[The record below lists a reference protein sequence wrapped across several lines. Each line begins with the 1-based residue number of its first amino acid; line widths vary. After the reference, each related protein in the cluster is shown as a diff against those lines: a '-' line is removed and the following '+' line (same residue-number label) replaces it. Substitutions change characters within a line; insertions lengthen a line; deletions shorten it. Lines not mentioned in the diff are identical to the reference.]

1 MDTSIVIF
9 IITLIFMSFYIFN
22 EARPEGSKF
31 SETIRDTLKRFL
43 EKIMLSI
50 NSCRVR
56 RFTLIVAVILVA
68 VVGSMASTSA
78 GTDSWY
84 LLLNKSELNPPSYVF
99 GIVWPILYILMMVSA
114 FLAHKNIFSI
124 FIIQLIFNAAW
135 SWLFFR
141 FQMPLIALLDI
152 YLLIAI
158 NIYILNLM
166 YKENKLAFFYLSLT
180 FLDIFCELPKLIYC
194 YK

>member
-1 MDTSIVIF
+1 
-9 IITLIFMSFYIFN
+9 
-22 EARPEGSKF
+22 
-31 SETIRDTLKRFL
+31 
-43 EKIMLSI
+43 MLSI

-56 RFTLIVAVILVA
+56 RFTLIVAVILA
-68 VVGSMASTSA
+68 AAIGSMASTSA
-78 GTDSWY
+78 STDSWY

-114 FLAHKNIFSI
+114 FLAYKKVFSI
-124 FIIQLIFNAAW
+124 FIVQLFLNAAW
-135 SWLFFR
+135 YWVFFR

-166 YKENKLAFFYLSLT
+166 YKENKLAFFLFIPYVVWISFASYLNL
-180 FLDIFCELPKLIYC
+180 FIVINN
-194 YK
+194 

>member
-1 MDTSIVIF
+1 
-9 IITLIFMSFYIFN
+9 
-22 EARPEGSKF
+22 
-31 SETIRDTLKRFL
+31 
-43 EKIMLSI
+43 MLLI

-56 RFTLIVAVILVA
+56 RFTLIIAVILA
-68 VVGSMASTSA
+68 AAIGSMASTSA
-78 GTDSWY
+78 STDSWY

-99 GIVWPILYILMMVSA
+99 GIVWPILYILMMISA
-114 FLAHKNIFSI
+114 FLAHKKIFLI
-124 FIIQLIFNAAW
+124 FIIQLFFNAAW

-166 YKENKLAFFYLSLT
+166 FRENKLAFFLFIPYVIWISFASYLNL
-180 FLDIFCELPKLIYC
+180 FIVINN
-194 YK
+194 

>member
-1 MDTSIVIF
+1 
-9 IITLIFMSFYIFN
+9 
-22 EARPEGSKF
+22 
-31 SETIRDTLKRFL
+31 
-43 EKIMLSI
+43 MLSI

-56 RFTLIVAVILVA
+56 RFTLIVAVILA
-68 VVGSMASTSA
+68 AAIGSMASTSA

-84 LLLNKSELNPPSYVF
+84 LLLDKSELNPPSYIF
-99 GIVWPILYILMMVSA
+99 GVVWPILYILMMVSA
-114 FLAHKNIFSI
+114 YLAHKRIFSI
-124 FIIQLIFNAAW
+124 FITQLFFNAAW

-166 YKENKLAFFYLSLT
+166 YKENKIAFYLFIPYVVWISFASYLNL
-180 FLDIFCELPKLIYC
+180 FIVINN
-194 YK
+194 

>member
-1 MDTSIVIF
+1 
-9 IITLIFMSFYIFN
+9 
-22 EARPEGSKF
+22 
-31 SETIRDTLKRFL
+31 
-43 EKIMLSI
+43 MLSI
-50 NSCRVR
+50 SSCRVR
-56 RFTLIVAVILVA
+56 RFTLIVAVILA
-68 VVGSMASTSA
+68 AAIGSMASTSA
-78 GTDSWY
+78 STDSWY

-114 FLAHKNIFSI
+114 FLAHKKVFSI
-124 FIIQLIFNAAW
+124 FIVQLFFNAAW

-166 YKENKLAFFYLSLT
+166 YKENKLAFFLFIPYVVWISFASYLNL
-180 FLDIFCELPKLIYC
+180 FIVINN
-194 YK
+194 

>member
-1 MDTSIVIF
+1 
-9 IITLIFMSFYIFN
+9 MS
-22 EARPEGSKF
+22 S
-31 SETIRDTLKRFL
+31 L
-43 EKIMLSI
+43 

-56 RFTLIVAVILVA
+56 RFTLIVAVIFA
-68 VVGSMASTSA
+68 AAIGSMASTSA

-84 LLLNKSELNPPSYVF
+84 LLLDKSELNPPSYVF
-99 GIVWPILYILMMVSA
+99 GIVWPILYILMIVSA
-114 FLAHKNIFSI
+114 FLAHKKIFSI
-124 FIIQLIFNAAW
+124 FIIQLFFNAAW

-166 YKENKLAFFYLSLT
+166 YKESKLAFFLFIPYVAWISFASYLNL
-180 FLDIFCELPKLIYC
+180 FIVINN
-194 YK
+194 

>member
-1 MDTSIVIF
+1 
-9 IITLIFMSFYIFN
+9 
-22 EARPEGSKF
+22 
-31 SETIRDTLKRFL
+31 
-43 EKIMLSI
+43 MLSI
-50 NSCRVR
+50 NSCKVR
-56 RFTLIVAVILVA
+56 RFTLIVSVILA
-68 VVGSMASTSA
+68 AAIGSMASTSA

-99 GIVWPILYILMMVSA
+99 GTVWPILYILMMVSA
-114 FLAHKNIFSI
+114 FLTHKKIFSI
-124 FIIQLIFNAAW
+124 FIIQLFFNAAW

-166 YKENKLAFFYLSLT
+166 YKENKLAFFLFIPYVIWISFASYLNL
-180 FLDIFCELPKLIYC
+180 FIVINN
-194 YK
+194 

>member
-1 MDTSIVIF
+1 
-9 IITLIFMSFYIFN
+9 
-22 EARPEGSKF
+22 
-31 SETIRDTLKRFL
+31 
-43 EKIMLSI
+43 MLSI

-56 RFTLIVAVILVA
+56 RFTLIVAVILAA

-78 GTDSWY
+78 STDSWY

-166 YKENKLAFFYLSLT
+166 YKENKLAFFLFIPYVVWISFASYLNL
-180 FLDIFCELPKLIYC
+180 FIVINN
-194 YK
+194 

>member
-1 MDTSIVIF
+1 
-9 IITLIFMSFYIFN
+9 
-22 EARPEGSKF
+22 
-31 SETIRDTLKRFL
+31 
-43 EKIMLSI
+43 MLSI
-50 NSCRVR
+50 NSFRVR
-56 RFTLIVAVILVA
+56 RFTLIVAVITA
-68 VVGSMASTSA
+68 AAIGSVASTSA

-84 LLLNKSELNPPSYVF
+84 LSLDKSELNPPSYIF

-114 FLAHKNIFSI
+114 YLAHKKIFSI
-124 FIIQLIFNAAW
+124 FITQLFFNALW

-166 YKENKLAFFYLSLT
+166 YRENKIAFFLFIPYVAWISFASYLNL
-180 FLDIFCELPKLIYC
+180 FIVINN
-194 YK
+194 

>member
-1 MDTSIVIF
+1 
-9 IITLIFMSFYIFN
+9 
-22 EARPEGSKF
+22 
-31 SETIRDTLKRFL
+31 
-43 EKIMLSI
+43 MLSI
-50 NSCRVR
+50 NSCKVR
-56 RFTLIVAVILVA
+56 RFTLIVSVILA
-68 VVGSMASTSA
+68 AAIGSMASTSA
-78 GTDSWY
+78 STDSWY

-114 FLAHKNIFSI
+114 FLAHKKVFSI
-124 FIIQLIFNAAW
+124 FIVQLFFNAAW

-166 YKENKLAFFYLSLT
+166 YKENKLAFFLFIPYVIWISFASYLNL
-180 FLDIFCELPKLIYC
+180 FIVINN
-194 YK
+194 

>member
-1 MDTSIVIF
+1 
-9 IITLIFMSFYIFN
+9 
-22 EARPEGSKF
+22 
-31 SETIRDTLKRFL
+31 
-43 EKIMLSI
+43 MLSI
-50 NSCRVR
+50 NSGRVR
-56 RFTLIVAVILVA
+56 RFTLIVAIIFA
-68 VVGSMASTSA
+68 AAIGSMASTSA

-84 LLLNKSELNPPSYVF
+84 LLLDKSVLNPPSYVF

-114 FLAHKNIFSI
+114 FLAHKKIFSI
-124 FIIQLIFNAAW
+124 FIIQLFFNASW

-166 YKENKLAFFYLSLT
+166 YKESKLAFFIFIPYVAWISFASYLNL
-180 FLDIFCELPKLIYC
+180 FIVINN
-194 YK
+194 

>member
-1 MDTSIVIF
+1 
-9 IITLIFMSFYIFN
+9 
-22 EARPEGSKF
+22 
-31 SETIRDTLKRFL
+31 
-43 EKIMLSI
+43 MLSI

-56 RFTLIVAVILVA
+56 RFTLIVAVILA
-68 VVGSMASTSA
+68 AAIGSMASTSA

-84 LLLNKSELNPPSYVF
+84 LLLDKSELNPPSYIF

-114 FLAHKNIFSI
+114 FLAHKKIFSI
-124 FIIQLIFNAAW
+124 FITQLFFNAAW

-141 FQMPLIALLDI
+141 FQMPLLALLDI

-166 YKENKLAFFYLSLT
+166 YKENKLAFFLFIPYVIWISFASYLNL
-180 FLDIFCELPKLIYC
+180 FIVINN
-194 YK
+194 

>member
-1 MDTSIVIF
+1 MV
-9 IITLIFMSFYIFN
+9 SF
-22 EARPEGSKF
+22 
-31 SETIRDTLKRFL
+31 
-43 EKIMLSI
+43 
-50 NSCRVR
+50 NSYRVR
-56 RFTLIVAVILVA
+56 RFTLVVAVIFA
-68 VVGSMASTSA
+68 AAIGSMASTTA

-84 LLLNKSELNPPSYVF
+84 LSLNKSELNPPSYVF

-114 FLAHKNIFSI
+114 FLAYKKVFLF
-124 FIIQLIFNAAW
+124 FIIQLFFNATW

-166 YKENKLAFFYLSLT
+166 YRENKLAFFLFIPYVVWISFASYLNL
-180 FLDIFCELPKLIYC
+180 FIVINN
-194 YK
+194 

>member
-1 MDTSIVIF
+1 
-9 IITLIFMSFYIFN
+9 
-22 EARPEGSKF
+22 
-31 SETIRDTLKRFL
+31 
-43 EKIMLSI
+43 MLSI

-56 RFTLIVAVILVA
+56 RFTLIVAVILA
-68 VVGSMASTSA
+68 AAIGSMASTSA
-78 GTDSWY
+78 STDSWY

-99 GIVWPILYILMMVSA
+99 GIVWPILFILMMGSA
-114 FLAHKNIFSI
+114 FLAYKKVFSI
-124 FIIQLIFNAAW
+124 FIVQLFLNAAW

-166 YKENKLAFFYLSLT
+166 YKENKLAFFLFIPYVVWISFASYLNL
-180 FLDIFCELPKLIYC
+180 FIVINN
-194 YK
+194 